1 MSAIKTHDLRTT
13 YAEHRVVHFEPRAQG
28 SGLVGQD
35 LVLLGLW
42 GVVGVVDGVRHRQR
56 EQLLS

>member
-1 MSAIKTHDLRTT
+1 MSAIEHHVLRTT
-13 YAEHRVVHFEPRAQG
+13 HAERRVVRLDPRALG

-42 GVVGVVDGVRHRQR
+42 GVVGVVDGARHRRR

>member
-1 MSAIKTHDLRTT
+1 VPAIHGKTN
-13 YAEHRVVHFEPRAQG
+13 AEHRVVRLEPRTQR
-28 SGLVGQD
+28 SGLIGQD

-42 GVVGVVDGVRHRQR
+42 GVVGVVDGGRHRER